1 MKAVK
6 VIFSI
11 VFGVSLLS
19 FPGCKPE
26 AEKEYGRAG
35 NILEEGKTWS
45 YVDAY
50 VYPNPNNEGNYHGT
64 THVCYVEGETEIDG
78 VVWKKAYS
86 SIWGSMGLYRQ
97 EGQRIYKYVFD
108 FDFGPICIFDFDKTV
123 GDVLYLREQKTA
135 TVVRVFDSVFGQDS
149 QKAERRCMELLFD
162 GGGKDLWVEGI
173 GSLSC
178 GFFSSTRISSLDRT
192 QIYSL
197 LCCEK
202 DGISLYK
209 NAVFDTCFMEGDLQ
223 DFLSGE

>member
-50 VYPNPNNEGNYHGT
+50 VSTRPNGELYYKCFTNTLHI
-64 THVCYVEGETEIDG
+64 EGEIEIDG

-86 SIWGSMGLYRQ
+86 SIWGPMVFFRQ
-97 EGQRIYKYVFD
+97 EGQKVYEYVTD

-123 GDVLYLREQKTA
+123 GDVLWATA